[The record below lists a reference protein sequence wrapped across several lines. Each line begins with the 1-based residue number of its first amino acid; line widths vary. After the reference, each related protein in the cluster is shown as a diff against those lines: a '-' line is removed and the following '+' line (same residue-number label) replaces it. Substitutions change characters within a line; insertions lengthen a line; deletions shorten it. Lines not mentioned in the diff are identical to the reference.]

1 MELTDEVKQR
11 IDDMS
16 YEQLLYQVRFSK
28 IGEPLLQ
35 GPSGEYLLACMA
47 KVRNA
52 PGGNQIHVQASKK
65 IGWS

>member
-1 MELTDEVKQR
+1 MELTDEVKQH

-16 YEQLLYQVRFSK
+16 YEQMLYQVRFSK

-35 GPSGEYLLACMA
+35 GPSGKYLLERVACI
-47 KVRNA
+47 RNA

-65 IGWS
+65 IGWG